1 MSSQGPVQTLRVRVI
16 RFVRA
21 PIQRVFAAYV
31 DPALLAKVLISGLL
45 RRTQEGGRLE
55 RGTRQRLATLAGL
68 VEGGTT

>member
-1 MSSQGPVQTLRVRVI
+1 
-16 RFVRA
+16 
-21 PIQRVFAAYV
+21 
-31 DPALLAKVLISGLL
+31 LAKVLISGLL